1 MHTPH
6 HYTYHTTPHY
16 PPPSPLGYESF
27 MYPNPAEMRK
37 LMFWLVDRLPKTE
50 NEEDGGYCVYVYVY
64 ECVCVY
70 VYECVC
76 ATQGERR
83 KW

>member
-1 MHTPH
+1 
-6 HYTYHTTPHY
+6 
-16 PPPSPLGYESF
+16 

-37 LMFWLVDRLPKTE
+37 LMFWLVERLPKTE